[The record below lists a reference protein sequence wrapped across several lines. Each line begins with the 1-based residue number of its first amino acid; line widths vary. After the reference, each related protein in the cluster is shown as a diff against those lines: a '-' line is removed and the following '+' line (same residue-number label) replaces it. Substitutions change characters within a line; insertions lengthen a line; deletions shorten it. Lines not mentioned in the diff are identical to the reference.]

1 MTEHA
6 DSPASDGWPDTVAEH
21 HRQQLIAS
29 GITPEH
35 AVRRGYETIK
45 DPRRLAHIRIA
56 KAGQRTMGLL
66 IPLRTFD
73 GSAWGY
79 QYRPDHP
86 REYRGKPLKYETPTG
101 QSNRLDIPPGVGR
114 LLGDP
119 SVPLWIT
126 EGAKKADCAVVYG
139 LCCVALLGVWSW
151 RHTNA
156 AGGKVAIPDFA
167 NIALNGR
174 EVVIA
179 YDSDVVRKESAN
191 KAMVALA
198 GYLASK
204 GAQVRYLWLPDN
216 GDGKTGLDDYLV
228 DHSVEE
234 MWGLVRP
241 DPPPLNND
249 HSSPP
254 DSTATPQQSWSGVV
268 PGVAGLRRI
277 LDAVAKEVQARGLVG
292 EERLAQTLFLI
303 FTSRLLDKQVSAG
316 VKGHSASGKSYTVE
330 AVTEFFPPE
339 SYIEFTGMSQRALIY
354 STEEYA
360 HRTLVVYEVTALRE
374 GVEDDMTSYFLR
386 SLLSEGRIEY
396 EVTIRDPNGGFT
408 TRRITKEGPTNF
420 VFTTTKTRV
429 HAENETRILSLA
441 TDDSRDQTQRVLLEL
456 ANEGNGSGD
465 MQEWHEL
472 QRWLASEHAEHRVTI
487 PYAPQ
492 LAQLVPPL
500 AVRLR
505 RDFGSVLALIRAHAV
520 LHQASRER
528 DDTGRIIATLDDYTV
543 VRELVADIVA
553 ENVGATVADTVRQ
566 TVRVVE
572 EVTAS
577 AGPIADHL
585 QGASLLAV
593 AQALK
598 LDKSNASRR
607 LRVAAEGGYVR
618 NLEDKRGKPGR
629 WVVGD
634 PLPEAV
640 VVLPDPAQLATPDTI
655 VDLECCAVA
664 AESGGENGDTPQS
677 TTVEPDDRQSETEAV
692 RLVTDILGA
701 RVIST
706 APGTDARNGAYLGG
720 LCVDCHTEL
729 HSPGRPRCE
738 ACHTLHLR
746 AMAGGDP
753 A

>member
-1 MTEHA
+1 
-6 DSPASDGWPDTVAEH
+6 
-21 HRQQLIAS
+21 
-29 GITPEH
+29 
-35 AVRRGYETIK
+35 
-45 DPRRLAHIRIA
+45 
-56 KAGQRTMGLL
+56 
-66 IPLRTFD
+66 
-73 GSAWGY
+73 
-79 QYRPDHP
+79 
-86 REYRGKPLKYETPTG
+86 
-101 QSNRLDIPPGVGR
+101 
-114 LLGDP
+114 
-119 SVPLWIT
+119 
-126 EGAKKADCAVVYG
+126 VVYG

-156 AGGKVAIPDFA
+156 ARGKVAIPDFA
-167 NIALNGR
+167 DIALNGR

-179 YDSDVVRKESAN
+179 YDSDVARKESAN

-216 GDGKTGLDDYLV
+216 GDGKTGLDDYV
-228 DHSVEE
+228 VAHSVEE
-234 MWGLVRP
+234 LMALVRP
-241 DPPPLNND
+241 EPPSCDSDGRNSNND
-249 HSSPP
+249 GSSPP
-254 DSTATPQQSWSGVV
+254 NSTATPQQSWSGVV

-277 LDAVAKEVQARGLVG
+277 LDAVAEEVQARGLVG

-339 SYIEFTGMSQRALIY
+339 SYIEFTAMSERALIY

-396 EVTIRDPNGGFT
+396 DVTIRDRDGGFT
-408 TRRITKEGPTNF
+408 TRRITKEGPTNL

-441 TDDSRDQTQRVLLEL
+441 TDDSREQTARVLLEL
-456 ANEGNGSGD
+456 ACENNGRRD
-465 MQEWHEL
+465 MAQWHDL
-472 QRWLASEHAEHRVTI
+472 QRWPASEHAERRVTI
-487 PYAPQ
+487 PYARQ
-492 LAQLVPPL
+492 LAQLVPPV

-528 DDTGRIIATLDDYTV
+528 EGTGRVIATLDDYIV

-553 ENVGATVADTVRQ
+553 ENVGATVSDSVRETVG
-566 TVRVVE
+566 VVD

-577 AGPIADHL
+577 AGPLAGQL
-585 QGASLLAV
+585 QGASVLAV

-677 TTVEPDDRQSETEAV
+677 TTVESDDRESETEAV
-692 RLVTDILGA
+692 RLVADILGA

-720 LCVDCHTEL
+720 LCVDCLTEP
-729 HSPGRPRCE
+729 HSAGRPRCDD
-738 ACHTLHLR
+738 CHSAWLTTIDGHDRSASEVSDLS
-746 AMAGGDP
+746 DP
-753 A
+753 SRTPNPASPPANPTREESQ